1 MNGISVRFGNLSLGA
16 SIEAIYGT
24 QKLNQKYC
32 DITGSLETPRQG
44 YYHESSK
51 KAFSI
56 GGVVGA
62 NHTVTDRFRIGYSY
76 QAHSS
81 IPLNG
86 SYQIGLNDP
95 YYYRK
100 SDVSHNFD
108 LPEKHSLC
116 FSYVPENFKI
126 AVDLI
131 HTNYG
136 SYLRKAN
143 QKFEEPCCLLLSEI
157 SQTRTLFSI
166 GSLEISKIFAKLS
179 F

>member
-32 DITGSLETPRQG
+32 DITGSLKTPRQG
-44 YYHESSK
+44 YYYESSK

-86 SYQIGLNDP
+86 SYQIGLND
-95 YYYRK
+95 
-100 SDVSHNFD
+100 
-108 LPEKHSLC
+108 
-116 FSYVPENFKI
+116 
-126 AVDLI
+126 
-131 HTNYG
+131 
-136 SYLRKAN
+136 
-143 QKFEEPCCLLLSEI
+143 LLL
-157 SQTRTLFSI
+157 Q
-166 GSLEISKIFAKLS
+166 KIRRFP
-179 F
+179 